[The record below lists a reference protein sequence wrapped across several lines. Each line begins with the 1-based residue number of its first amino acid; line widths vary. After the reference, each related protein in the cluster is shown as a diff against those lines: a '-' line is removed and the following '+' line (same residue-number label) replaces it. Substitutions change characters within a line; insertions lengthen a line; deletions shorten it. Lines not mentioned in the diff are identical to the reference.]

1 MHHSARDGI
10 RRNNGESNITVPSVF
25 KMQLFYMYRQTN
37 AKISTI
43 GTESLICIIN
53 DLKYNHRLILIQ
65 INSVT
70 D

>member
-1 MHHSARDGI
+1 MNHSARDAI

-37 AKISTI
+37 AKIST
-43 GTESLICIIN
+43 L
-53 DLKYNHRLILIQ
+53 DLQYISALEYNHRLILIQ
-65 INSVT
+65 SNILT

>member
-10 RRNNGESNITVPSVF
+10 RRNNDESNITVPSVF

-37 AKISTI
+37 AKLSTLDLQYISAL
-43 GTESLICIIN
+43 E
-53 DLKYNHRLILIQ
+53 YNHRLILIQ
-65 INSVT
+65 SNILT

>member
-10 RRNNGESNITVPSVF
+10 RRNNGESNITVLSVF
-25 KMQLFYMYRQTN
+25 KMQLFYMYQQTN
-37 AKISTI
+37 AKISTL

-53 DLKYNHRLILIQ
+53 DLKCNHRLILIQ
-65 INSVT
+65 SNSVT